1 MPPRPANKIAQKLV
15 AHLKALE
22 WTRAKVERLFD
33 PERRLVR
40 RDVERVYEGLYLD
53 AFTSF
58 ERSIEELFV
67 ALLTNRV
74 AQTGVVTRVNFRS
87 SKVARDVILG
97 GNKKYVDW
105 FPYDRTEERA
115 KAFFRSGEPF
125 TRLSNNDKK
134 MIEELVIIRNAI
146 AHRSRHSINRFEQK
160 LIVGKGLPLPP
171 RERTPAGFLRSKID
185 PSTTRFQDYLAVIA
199 DIMRKLCR

>member
-1 MPPRPANKIAQKLV
+1 MPPRPANEIAQKLKS
-15 AHLKALE
+15 HLKTLK
-22 WTRAKVERLFD
+22 WTQTKVERLFD

-53 AFTSF
+53 AFTFF

-74 AQTGVVTRVNFRS
+74 AQAGVVSRVHFRS

-97 GNKKYVDW
+97 GNRNYVDW
-105 FPYDRTEERA
+105 FPYERTEKRA
-115 KAFFRSGEPF
+115 KAFFRSGQPF
-125 TRLSNNDKK
+125 TRLTQKDKK
-134 MIEELVIIRNAI
+134 KLEELVIIRNAI
-146 AHRSRHSINRFEQK
+146 AHRSRHSIRRFEQ
-160 LIVGKGLPLPP
+160 LIEGLPLLP

-185 PSTTRFQDYLAVIA
+185 RNTTRFQDYLDVMT
-199 DIMRKLCR
+199 DIMQKLCR